1 MDGWM
6 DGLDRWIGWSR
17 SKGQAW
23 TLALAMPPPAASAPA
38 YVGAWTPGTATASV
52 SAATPGTATA
62 TVSASTPGTAN
73 ASVSA
78 STPGLNQCP
87 DAWARRHR
95 KRAEAIAAVKRSRE
109 YQDFCSSSQ
118 EFQGYCRLMLR
129 LDEPDPSD
137 RSVSKRAWEK
147 AVQCWRSD
155 LRFAVGC

>member
-1 MDGWM
+1 
-6 DGLDRWIGWSR
+6 
-17 SKGQAW
+17 
-23 TLALAMPPPAASAPA
+23 MPTSATTVYLSA
-38 YVGAWTPGTATASV
+38 YVG
-52 SAATPGTATA
+52 ATA
-62 TVSASTPGTAN
+62 TVSASTPGAN

-118 EFQGYCRLMLR
+118 EFQGFWRLMLP

-155 LRFAVGC
+155 LRLAVGC

>member
-1 MDGWM
+1 
-6 DGLDRWIGWSR
+6 
-17 SKGQAW
+17 
-23 TLALAMPPPAASAPA
+23 MPTSATTVYLSA
-38 YVGAWTPGTATASV
+38 YVG
-52 SAATPGTATA
+52 ATA
-62 TVSASTPGTAN
+62 TVSLGAN

-87 DAWARRHR
+87 DAWAMRHR

-118 EFQGYCRLMLR
+118 EFQGFWRLMLP

-155 LRFAVGC
+155 LRHAVSC